1 MANMSMSGEGPDWRK
16 VLEHLEPKKPLYC
29 PHEPHPKQ
37 KAFLRS
43 ETLEALFGGAASGGK
58 SDALLMAALQYV
70 DTPGYAAFIFRN
82 TFADLALPGAIMDR
96 AREWLNEYP
105 EVKWQSKSNTAIFP
119 SGATLSFG
127 YLDGVDDYLRYKGM
141 EVQYIGFDEVTE
153 IREQHYRYL
162 ISRLR
167 KPSVGSGLAL
177 AHVPLRVRSASNPAP
192 NWVRRYFVEEG
203 KKKGRLFIPCG
214 FEENPYVNQEA
225 YGEALDRL
233 SDVDRARL
241 KLGDWYAEETGN
253 FFDRGDFKIIP
264 PDEVPHTAFMNT
276 VRYWDLAATEKS
288 EHNPDPDF
296 TVGAK
301 IAIVDGYMFVLDIR
315 RFRKNAAGVEMM
327 VRQTAEEDG
336 PNVKIRMDQDPG
348 QAGKAQVSHY
358 ARHVLLGFDFDGN
371 PVPKSNSANVSAK
384 VSRVNNWLPKVKRS
398 EVFLVRGDWVTDF
411 LDEAVGFGSS
421 TGLHDDQMDA
431 VSGGFE
437 VLTGIK
443 GKHKATV
450 KLIV

>member
-1 MANMSMSGEGPDWRK
+1 MSDDQAWRK

-105 EVKWQSKSNTAIFP
+105 EVKWLSKSNTAVFP

-167 KPSVGSGLAL
+167 KPSVASGLAL

-214 FEENPYVNQEA
+214 FEENPHVNQEA

-241 KLGDWYAEETGN
+241 KDGDWYAEETGN
-253 FFDRGDFKIIP
+253 FFDRKDFEIVS
-264 PDEVPHTAFMNT
+264 PDDVPSTAFMNT
-276 VRYWDLAATEKS
+276 VRYWDLAATERS
-288 EHNPDPDF
+288 EHNPDPDY

-301 IAIVDGYMFVLDIR
+301 VAIVDGYMFILNIR
-315 RFRKNAAGVEMM
+315 RFRKNAAGVEME

-358 ARHVLLGFDFDGN
+358 SRHVLLGFDFDGN
-371 PVPKSNSANVSAK
+371 PVPKSTSNAGAK
-384 VSRVNNWLPKVKRS
+384 VSRVNNWLPKVKRK
-398 EVFLVRGDWVTDF
+398 EVFLVRGDWVGDF

-431 VSGGFE
+431 VSGAFE
-437 VLTGIK
+437 ILTGIK
-443 GKHKATV
+443 GKRKNTV